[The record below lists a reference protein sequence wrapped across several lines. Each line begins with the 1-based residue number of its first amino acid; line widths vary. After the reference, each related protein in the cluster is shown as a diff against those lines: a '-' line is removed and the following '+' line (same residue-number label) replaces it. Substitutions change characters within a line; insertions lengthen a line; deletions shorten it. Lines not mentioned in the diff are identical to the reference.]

1 MKIQN
6 KKAAKIFDVL
16 KKSPKFQK
24 YIKQKRENFLQKAE
38 VSEPSLA
45 DVMKNKITKPAQ
57 SLAKKYATET
67 MKHFYIP
74 NYWLD
79 SLAHYFLS
87 GVLEMPTVPFITELT
102 KDDNGYS
109 QLSLHISKSVTIKDI
124 KDNWPFIK
132 KMQEMIPEIE
142 ASSIDDIQYAIYESK
157 SAGNTN
163 KEIIKILEQEHNQ
176 IIDSLQIDVIYSRMK
191 KILG

>member
-24 YIKQKRENFLQKAE
+24 YIKDKRETFVQKTR
-38 VSEPSLA
+38 SDRPLLS
-45 DVMKNKITKPAQ
+45 DVMKNKIPKSSQ
-57 SLAKKYATET
+57 SLAKEYAVET

-79 SLAHYFLS
+79 SLTNYFLS
-87 GVLEMPTVPFITELT
+87 GVLEMPTVPFLVELT
-102 KDDNGYS
+102 KDENGYS

-124 KDNWPFIK
+124 KENWQFIK
-132 KMQEMIPEIE
+132 KMQNLIPEIE
-142 ASSIDDIQYAIYESK
+142 ASSIDDSQYLIYSLRSGGNNNEEVSK
-157 SAGNTN
+157 
-163 KEIIKILEQEHNQ
+163 IIEQEYGQ
-176 IIDSLQIDVIYSRMK
+176 VTDSLQLDVIYSRMK